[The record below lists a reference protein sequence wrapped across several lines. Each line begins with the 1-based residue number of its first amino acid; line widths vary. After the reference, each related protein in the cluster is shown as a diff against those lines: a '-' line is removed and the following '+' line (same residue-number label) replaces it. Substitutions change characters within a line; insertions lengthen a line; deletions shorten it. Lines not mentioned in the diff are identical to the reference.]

1 MLCIAV
7 LGLSNLPYYLL
18 LPTIFLIGAGTVGSM
33 TGINGMTAALYPA
46 RVRNTGMGWA
56 LGIRGRQ
63 QTRAVLREASGK
75 TGWQQF
81 FRHRRPYT
89 LSRLSPRLAASHNPS
104 QHAGM
109 PDARPTAP
117 IAAMAEDLLALTDR
131 LGARAAEDPFGNP
144 VLLVAL
150 AITRRVDT
158 GTLSEDDIAGLIR
171 HLRDAAFDDRASR
184 IAAYVGGTDT
194 EANDAILALLAE
206 HLVRPDPNDSPIRW
220 AEYRSLVERSRFA
233 AVFTAHPTFALPAE
247 VGRALAEAASGR
259 PAPRFVS
266 HRPPPIALASEFAQS
281 VAAIINGR
289 DAIDRF
295 NAALLTAAR
304 STWPDRWTELT
315 PRPVILST
323 WVGYDTDGRTDI
335 GWWDTLR
342 LRLEMKRL
350 QLQRLRAQL
359 AATPLVDRLVEAEA
373 AVEAQ
378 IEACPNAPEPERVA
392 AFAHALV
399 GQRDRALTSPQPLL
413 PAFDAAI
420 AAAEND
426 HARLTLCVARAGLV
440 SHGLALAHTH
450 VRLNAAQIHNV
461 VRQRLDIAD
470 PPEDPAH
477 RRALFAAINSALDS
491 VIPVPVD
498 FGALLAEQAS
508 AARLMMTV
516 AQIVKH
522 VDSSVPVRFLIAET
536 ETGYTLLATLW
547 LARLFGI
554 EQNIEIS
561 PLFETAE
568 ALEQGAVV
576 LDEALRSPH
585 YRDYLKAT
593 GRLALQFG
601 YSDSGRYV
609 GQLAASY
616 LIERLRLKI
625 GQTLAHHGVTGVE
638 VILFDT
644 HGESIGRGAH
654 PGSLTDRL
662 KYLSPT
668 ASRQALNRA
677 GLAVREEAAF
687 QGGDGYLLF
696 GTPELALAT
705 ITRIAEQTYHP
716 AAGPIEDPVYADPDF
731 SADFFATVRSA
742 MADLV
747 EDTGYGA
754 LLGAFGPALID
765 RTGSR
770 PAARQ
775 SDGVA
780 GGARISH
787 PRELRAIPNN
797 AILQQLG
804 WCANTLH
811 GLGAAAAR
819 HPETFA
825 DMRKNS
831 RRFRRAMDL
840 ATHGLAHSDI
850 DVLRAVI
857 ASLDPGTW
865 LDRAA
870 HTQRP
875 GRREALVAVARA
887 LERLDIWAAAQSMF
901 RRIQA
906 DHLALR
912 GAWPDAPRMAPRE
925 VLLHA
930 LRLALIHR
938 IWLLSTEISDFS
950 PRHGVTRPILEAAIL
965 RLDIDAS
972 LKVLAEIFPAA
983 SDPAAD
989 LDYGEPAPPRG
1000 TSAYAR
1006 EHRDIFVPMQRL
1018 FAMVREI
1025 ATSITH
1031 DVGAFG

>member
-1 MLCIAV
+1 MV
-7 LGLSNLPYYLL
+7 
-18 LPTIFLIGAGTVGSM
+18 
-33 TGINGMTAALYPA
+33 
-46 RVRNTGMGWA
+46 
-56 LGIRGRQ
+56 IR
-63 QTRAVLREASGK
+63 L
-75 TGWQQF
+75 
-81 FRHRRPYT
+81 
-89 LSRLSPRLAASHNPS
+89 LSPLAAPHKSRHCFAMLDVPPS
-104 QHAGM
+104 DPAG
-109 PDARPTAP
+109 
-117 IAAMAEDLLALTDR
+117 LLAQELLDLTAR
-131 LGARAAEDPFGNP
+131 MGARAAEDPFGNP

-150 AITRRVDT
+150 AITRRMDQGGLT
-158 GTLSEDDIAGLIR
+158 TDDIDTLIR
-171 HLRDAAFDDRASR
+171 YLRDAAFAARAER
-184 IAAYVGGTDT
+184 IAAYVGGVDQQV
-194 EANDAILALLAE
+194 NDAILARLARTLL
-206 HLVRPDPNDSPIRW
+206 RPDPNDSPVRW
-220 AEYRSLVERSRFA
+220 AEYRALVERARFA
-233 AVFTAHPTFALPAE
+233 AVFTAHPTFALPRD
-247 VGRALAEAASGR
+247 VGHALAEAASGR
-259 PAPRFVS
+259 PGPTATS
-266 HRPPPIALASEFAQS
+266 HRPPPITLAEEFAQAA
-281 VAAIINGR
+281 AAIANGR

-295 NAALLTAAR
+295 NTALIEVAR
-304 STWPDRWTELT
+304 SAWPDRWTELT

-350 QLQRLRAQL
+350 QLMRVHGQVKAAEPL
-359 AATPLVDRLVEAEA
+359 AARVAQALEA
-373 AVEAQ
+373 VTAQ
-378 IEACPNAPEPERVA
+378 IEACPDQQDPPKVA
-392 AFAHALV
+392 AFAHLLIS
-399 GQRDRALTSPQPLL
+399 GRDTALTSPEPLL
-413 PAFDAAI
+413 RLFDAAI
-420 AAAEND
+420 AAAGD
-426 HARLTLCVARAGLV
+426 ADKLKLSVARAGLV

-450 VRLNAAQIHNV
+450 TRLNAAQLHNV
-461 VRQRLDIAD
+461 VRQRLGIAD
-470 PPEDPAH
+470 SPEDPSH
-477 RRALFAAINSALDS
+477 RRALFAAINAALDA
-491 VIPVPVD
+491 VRPVPVD

-508 AARLMMTV
+508 AAKLMMTV

-522 VDSSVPVRFLIAET
+522 VDSSAPVRFLIAET
-536 ETGYTLLATLW
+536 ETGYTLLAALW
-547 LARLFGI
+547 LAKLFGI
-554 EQNIEIS
+554 EKQIEIS
-561 PLFETAE
+561 PLFETAS

-585 YRDYLKAT
+585 YRAYLKDT

-625 GQTLAHHGVTGVE
+625 GETLAKHGISGVE

-654 PGSLTDRL
+654 PGSLSDRL

-677 GLAVREEAAF
+677 GLAVREESAF

-696 GTPELALAT
+696 GTAELASAT

-731 SADFFATVRSA
+731 SADFFATVRA
-742 MADLV
+742 GMEALV
-747 EDTGYGA
+747 EDAGYGA
-754 LLGAFGPALID
+754 LLGAFGPALFD

-770 PAARQ
+770 PSARQ
-775 SDGVA
+775 SDGMA
-780 GGARISH
+780 GAARIRH

-797 AILQQLG
+797 AILQQIG
-804 WCANTLH
+804 WCANTLQ

-819 HPETFA
+819 HPETFT
-825 DMRKNS
+825 DMRRNS
-831 RRFRRAMDL
+831 RRFHRALDL
-840 ATHGLAHSDI
+840 AAHALAHSNI

-857 ASLDPGTW
+857 ATLDPGTW

-870 HTQRP
+870 HTTLP
-875 GRREALVAVARA
+875 GRREALVSVARA

-901 RRIQA
+901 RRISA

-912 GAWPDAPRMAPRE
+912 VAWPDAPRMATRE
-925 VLLHA
+925 TLLHA

-950 PRHGVTRPILEAAIL
+950 PRHGVTRPVLEAAIL

-972 LKVLAEIFPAA
+972 LQLLAEIFPAA
-983 SDPAAD
+983 PDPSAD
-989 LDYGEPAPPRG
+989 CDYGEPAAPRA
-1000 TSAYAR
+1000 TAAYAR
-1006 EHRDIFVPMQRL
+1006 EHREIFTPMRNL

-1025 ATSITH
+1025 ATAITH

>member
-1 MLCIAV
+1 MPTDITPLADD
-7 LGLSNLPYYLL
+7 LLSL
-18 LPTIFLIGAGTVGSM
+18 
-33 TGINGMTAALYPA
+33 TA
-46 RVRNTGMGWA
+46 
-56 LGIRGRQ
+56 
-63 QTRAVLREASGK
+63 
-75 TGWQQF
+75 
-81 FRHRRPYT
+81 
-89 LSRLSPRLAASHNPS
+89 RLSARLE
-104 QHAGM
+104 Q
-109 PDARPTAP
+109 
-117 IAAMAEDLLALTDR
+117 
-131 LGARAAEDPFGNP
+131 DPFGNP
-144 VLLVAL
+144 VLLIAL
-150 AITRRVDT
+150 AITRRMDN
-158 GTLSEDDIAGLIR
+158 GDLKENDIAALIR
-171 HLRDAAFDDRASR
+171 HLRDAAFDDRAQR
-184 IAAYVGGTDT
+184 IARYVGGIDT
-194 EANDAILALLAE
+194 HANDAVLTDLAR

-220 AEYRSLVERSRFA
+220 AVFRSLAERTRFA
-233 AVFTAHPTFALPAE
+233 AVFTAHPTFALPLP
-247 VGRALAEAASGR
+247 VGHALAEAASGR
-259 PAPRFVS
+259 PAPRFTS
-266 HRPPPIALASEFAQS
+266 HRPPPIALMDEFEQS
-281 VAAIINGR
+281 VAAIGNGR

-295 NAALLTAAR
+295 NAALIAVAR
-304 STWPDRWTELT
+304 TTWPDRWTELT
-315 PRPVILST
+315 PRPIILST

-350 QLQRLRAQL
+350 QLLRLLAQIAGTPVADRVSEAL
-359 AATPLVDRLVEAEA
+359 AAT
-373 AVEAQ
+373 EAQ
-378 IEACPNAPEPERVA
+378 IAACPTEPAADRVA
-392 AFAHALV
+392 AFAHV
-399 GQRDRALTSPQPLL
+399 IVQERDRALTSPQPLL
-413 PAFDAAI
+413 PLFDAAI
-420 AAAEND
+420 AAAPDDE
-426 HARLTLCVARAGLV
+426 ARQALCVARAGLV

-450 VRLNAAQIHNV
+450 TRLNAAQIHNV
-461 VRQRLDIAD
+461 VRQRLGIAD
-470 PPEDPAH
+470 APEEPAH
-477 RRALFAAINSALDS
+477 RRALFAAINTALDT
-491 VIPVPVD
+491 VKPIPVD
-498 FGALLAEQAS
+498 FGALLGEQAS
-508 AARLMMTV
+508 AARMMMTI

-522 VDSSVPVRFLIAET
+522 VDGSAPVRFLIAET
-536 ETGYTLLATLW
+536 ETGYTLLAALW
-547 LARLFGI
+547 LARLFGV
-554 EQNIEIS
+554 ENNIEIS

-585 YRDYLKAT
+585 YRAYLKST

-625 GQTLAHHGVTGVE
+625 GQTLANHGVTNVE

-654 PGSLTDRL
+654 PGSLADRL

-668 ASRQALNRA
+668 ASRQALNKA

-705 ITRIAEQTYHP
+705 VTRIAEQTYHP

-731 SADFFATVRSA
+731 SADFFGTVRAA
-742 MADLV
+742 MGGLV
-747 EDTGYGA
+747 EDAGYGA

-770 PAARQ
+770 PSARQ
-775 SDGVA
+775 ADGLSGA
-780 GGARISH
+780 ARISH

-804 WCANTLH
+804 WCANTLQ

-819 HPETFA
+819 HPETFT
-825 DMRKNS
+825 DMRLNS
-831 RRFRRAMDL
+831 RRFHRAMDL

-865 LDRAA
+865 LDRASQ
-870 HTQRP
+870 TTRP
-875 GRREALVAVARA
+875 GRKEALVAVARA
-887 LERLDIWAAAQSMF
+887 LERLDIWAKAQSLF

-912 GAWPDAPRMAPRE
+912 GAWPDAPRMANRE
-925 VLLHA
+925 ILLHA
-930 LRLALIHR
+930 LRLTLIHR
-938 IWLLSTEISDFS
+938 IWLLSTEIPDFS

-972 LKVLAEIFPAA
+972 LRILAEIFPAA

-989 LDYGEPAPPRG
+989 LDYAEPAAPRG
-1000 TSAYAR
+1000 TSAYGR
-1006 EHRDIFVPMQRL
+1006 EHHEIFAPIERL

-1025 ATSITH
+1025 ATAITH